1 MKREQ
6 KLNFFGQFLLLLATL
21 SWGASFFILKD
32 TISEY
37 PTMYVIG
44 FRFFASALILFI
56 LFFKKIIKMSKGTFI
71 RGIILGVFMG
81 LAYITQTYG
90 LRSTTPATNAFLTSL
105 YCILCPFAMWLFF
118 KSTPKVHNI
127 VSALLCLV
135 GIALIAFSSGN
146 EGQNSFL
153 GCALTLLCAIFFC
166 LQFVFID
173 KFQRNKDDSMCL
185 LTVQLATVSVMVL
198 AISFVVE
205 FPQYGFQGMIFKRE
219 HLFNVLY
226 LTIACSTLAP
236 LFQML
241 GQKFTP
247 ANQAS
252 IILCFESVFGA
263 IFSVLFGKE
272 KLTPTL
278 TLGFIIIFITV
289 LINEVK
295 IDYKKLLFKKKDDDQ
310 LKDC

>member
-1 MKREQ
+1 MKKEQ
-6 KLNFFGQFLLLLATL
+6 RLNFFGQFLLLLATL
-21 SWGASFFILKD
+21 AWGASFFILKD
-32 TISEY
+32 TINNY
-37 PTMYVIG
+37 PTMYVIA

-56 LFFKKIIKMSKGTFI
+56 IFFKKIIKMGKGTFV

-90 LRSTTPATNAFLTSL
+90 LKSTTPATNAFLTSL
-105 YCILCPFAMWLFF
+105 YCIMGPFAMWLFF
-118 KSTPKVHNI
+118 KSTPKIHNI
-127 VSALLCLV
+127 ICAVLCLI

-146 EGQNSFL
+146 EGQNTFL
-153 GCALTLLCAIFFC
+153 GCTLTLLCAIFFC

-173 KFQRNKDDSMCL
+173 KFQKNKDDSMCL

-198 AISFVVE
+198 IISLIVE
-205 FPQYGFQGMIFKRE
+205 LPQYGLKGMIFKRE
-219 HLFNVLY
+219 HLFNILY
-226 LTIACSTLAP
+226 LTIACSTIAP

-263 IFSVLFGKE
+263 IFSVVFGKE
-272 KLTPTL
+272 KLTLTL
-278 TLGFIIIFITV
+278 TFGFAIIFIAV
-289 LINEVK
+289 LINEIK
-295 IDYKKLLFKKKDDDQ
+295 IDYNKLLFRKKDNDK
-310 LKDC
+310 LEDC